1 MVAGILALLIKA
13 LFLIICLLVSCLFII
28 LDVQA
33 PGKKSI
39 HGEFILV
46 SSIHF
51 LKDYLC
57 VVLSNRFHR
66 E

>member
-33 PGKKSI
+33 PGKKNPYMESLYW
-39 HGEFILV
+39 FLV
-46 SSIHF
+46 YIF
-51 LKDYLC
+51 LKITC
-57 VVLSNRFHR
+57 VSF
-66 E
+66 